1 MKEGAQELVLKGIW
15 CRMQSQQIYKQS
27 SLFSSHQISGAT
39 VGCRIVELHA
49 LYLRES
55 VRDLSDIPVLV
66 AMDRHAIGCPQG
78 NHLTLDVESYPR
90 HDGSYHL
97 QVAFMA
103 HSCQFSMTLPKLTLE
118 LFCMD
123 AWYFLC
129 AYFCVRSY
137 KEL

>member
-78 NHLTLDVESYPR
+78 NHLTLDVQVIPSTRWILPSPSRFY
-90 HDGSYHL
+90 GQHL
-97 QVAFMA
+97 
-103 HSCQFSMTLPKLTLE
+103 
-118 LFCMD
+118 
-123 AWYFLC
+123 
-129 AYFCVRSY
+129 
-137 KEL
+137 